1 MRSAVCYHT
10 YPTAALMI
18 PLMHLITSSHPFL
31 AHLWPFHPR
40 TASCSWAPGS
50 VSSWLNWMD
59 HASERFMFR
68 VSESLPPALATKEVL
83 VSDMTHKCA
92 AEYSGTSTFSCAAS
106 VGIRLNAWKTIPIL
120 LLRTTASLP
129 SVMRVIST
137 PSINTCP
144 VVGLSSPAI
153 IPSSVLF
160 PDPDGPT
167 METNSPLII
176 EKLMPL
182 RMSMRSR
189 PRGRLFVISRTSIT
203 TLRPV
208 FGACSSASRIMA
220 VFVFMWF
227 LLLFLCYIW
236 VSMTY
241 SIKNCLKDKRGAD
254 FCDASGGVFSIGL

>member
-106 VGIRLNAWKTIPIL
+106 VGIRLNAWKTKPIL

-144 VVGLSSPAI
+144 VVGLSRPAI
-153 IPSSVLF
+153 MPSNVLL
-160 PDPDGPT
+160 PEPDGPT

-176 EKLMPL
+176 WKLMPL
-182 RMSMRSR
+182 RISMRSR
-189 PRGRLFVISRTSIT
+189 PRGRLLVISRTSIT
-203 TLRPV
+203 TLASV
-208 FGACSSASRIMA
+208 FCDCSDSRIRV
-220 VFVFMWF
+220 VFIWL
-227 LLLFLCYIW
+227 LLLFLYFICRTI
-236 VSMTY
+236 VTLHRSVT
-241 SIKNCLKDKRGAD
+241 CLKDKREAY
-254 FCDASGGVFSIGL
+254 FCNASGDVFLTGL